1 MMSINDMAQLGVI
14 HKPCGRGR
22 GESGWP
28 NVHIT
33 TILHMPYLVKL
44 GQNFQKKK
52 TVHMVY
58 G

>member
-33 TILHMPYLVKL
+33 TILHKPYLVKL
-44 GQNFQKKK
+44 GQNFQKKLS
-52 TVHMVY
+52 TLFY